1 MNALCS
7 FYANFMPVRVQWS
20 QSKFVPWRLP
30 VFRRWAVLLA
40 STALFAMVG
49 PTVVAQKAATSKAQ
63 DNVAKGEPE
72 VKQLLP
78 LMDQDGEGKVSKQEF
93 MNFMAAEFDRLD
105 KKNEGKLDVKELTQP
120 PVQPMKS
127 FHK

>member
-1 MNALCS
+1 
-7 FYANFMPVRVQWS
+7 
-20 QSKFVPWRLP
+20 
-30 VFRRWAVLLA
+30 VFKRWAVLLA

-49 PTVVAQKAATSKAQ
+49 TTVVAQKAATPKAQ
-63 DNVAKGEPE
+63 DNVSKGEPE
-72 VKQLLP
+72 VKQMLP
-78 LMDQDGEGKVSKQEF
+78 LMNQDREGKVSKEEF
-93 MNFMAAEFDRLD
+93 MRFMAAEFDRLD

>member
-1 MNALCS
+1 MFKRC
-7 FYANFMPVRVQWS
+7 
-20 QSKFVPWRLP
+20 
-30 VFRRWAVLLA
+30 AVLLA
-40 STALFAMVG
+40 VPTLLVIVG
-49 PTVVAQKAATSKAQ
+49 THVAAQSATIPKVH

-78 LMDQDGEGKVSKQEF
+78 LMDQDKQGKVSKEEF
-93 MNFMAAEFDRLD
+93 MKFMSAEFERLD
-105 KKNEGKLDVKELTQP
+105 RKNEGKLDVKELTQP

>member
-1 MNALCS
+1 
-7 FYANFMPVRVQWS
+7 
-20 QSKFVPWRLP
+20 
-30 VFRRWAVLLA
+30 
-40 STALFAMVG
+40 MVG
-49 PTVVAQKAATSKAQ
+49 TTVVAQKAATSKAQ
-63 DNVAKGEPE
+63 DNVAKEEPE

-78 LMDQDGEGKVSKQEF
+78 LMDQDGEGKVSKEEF
-93 MNFMAAEFDRLD
+93 MKFMAPEFDRLD

>member
-20 QSKFVPWRLP
+20 QFNFVPRRFA
-30 VFRRWAVLLA
+30 VFNRWVVLLA
-40 STALFAMVG
+40 VTALFAMVG
-49 PTVVAQKAATSKAQ
+49 TDVAAQKAATPKAQ
-63 DNVAKGEPE
+63 DNVAKGEAD

-78 LMDQDGEGKVSKQEF
+78 LMDQDNQGKVSREEF
-93 MNFMAAEFDRLD
+93 MKFMAAEFERLD

-120 PVQPMKS
+120 PVQPTKS

>member
-1 MNALCS
+1 
-7 FYANFMPVRVQWS
+7 
-20 QSKFVPWRLP
+20 
-30 VFRRWAVLLA
+30 VFKRWAVLLA
-40 STALFAMVG
+40 VTPLFAMVG
-49 PTVVAQKAATSKAQ
+49 TTVVAQKAATSKAQ

-78 LMDQDGEGKVSKQEF
+78 LMDQDSEGKVSKEEF
-93 MNFMAAEFDRLD
+93 MKFMAAEFDRLD